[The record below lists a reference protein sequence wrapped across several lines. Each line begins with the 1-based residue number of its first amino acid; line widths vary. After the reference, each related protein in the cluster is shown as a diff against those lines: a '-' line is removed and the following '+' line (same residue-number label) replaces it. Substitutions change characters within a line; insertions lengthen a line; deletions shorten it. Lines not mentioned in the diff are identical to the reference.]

1 MYVFQ
6 VAAMDVE
13 TQKQGLHFILHRLF
27 SSHSSSRTD
36 DEDAWM
42 VDTYERQMFQR
53 FFACAPVRCSII
65 HINTPSLDK
74 WVRILPSVIQTMG
87 KDERGRIRFHEGTK
101 NVEKVLT
108 GNTFVGWMADDS

>member
-6 VAAMDVE
+6 VAAMDSE

-27 SSHSSSRTD
+27 SAHSHTGMV

-42 VDTYERQMFQR
+42 VDAYERQMFQR
-53 FFACAPVRCSII
+53 FFACTPVRCSII
-65 HINTPSLDK
+65 HINTPSPEK

-87 KDERGRIRFHEGTK
+87 KDERGRIRFHQGK
-101 NVEKVLT
+101 KDNI
-108 GNTFVGWMADDS
+108 